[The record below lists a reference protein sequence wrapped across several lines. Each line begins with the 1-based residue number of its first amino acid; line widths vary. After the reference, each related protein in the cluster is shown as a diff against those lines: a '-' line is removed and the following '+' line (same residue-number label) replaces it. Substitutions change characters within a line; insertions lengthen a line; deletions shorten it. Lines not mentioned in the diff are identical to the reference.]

1 MANTDAAFGAV
12 PVGTTDG
19 SDYHGKLREVE
30 FLVGDTVAC
39 GIGDFVT
46 HQGTTGTDGKT
57 PVVARAAAGGAL
69 IGAIVSFVPNFSD
82 EGTLSS
88 TPNHRAASTSR
99 KAMVAWGSQV
109 LYVIQEDGLVTPLTA
124 GDAGRNVD
132 LATVANP
139 NTTTGVS
146 TMEIDSTTV
155 LDATA
160 QLRLHHL
167 STDVD
172 TVLGTT
178 ADGVNANWIVSINE
192 SQDALGTG
200 IS

>member
-30 FLVGDTVAC
+30 FLASDAVAC

-46 HQGTTGTDGKT
+46 HQGTGGTDGKT
-57 PVVARAAAGGAL
+57 PVVARAAAGGAI
-69 IGAIVSFVPNFSD
+69 IGAIVSFIPNFSD

-109 LYVIQEDGLVTPLTA
+109 LYVIQEDGDTTPLTS
-124 GDAGRNVD
+124 GDIGRNVD
-132 LATVANP
+132 LATVGNP

-146 TMEIDSTTV
+146 TMELDSTSV
-155 LDATA
+155 VDATA

-167 STDVD
+167 SQEID
-172 TVLGTT
+172 TVLGTA

-192 SQDALGTG
+192 SQDALGAG
-200 IS
+200 VA